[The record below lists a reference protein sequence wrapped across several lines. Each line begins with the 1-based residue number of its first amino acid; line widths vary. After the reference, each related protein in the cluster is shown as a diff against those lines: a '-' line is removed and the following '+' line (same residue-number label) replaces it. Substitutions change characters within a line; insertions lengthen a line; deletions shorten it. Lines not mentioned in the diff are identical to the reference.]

1 MNKYEELLPLVWFF
15 KLHPQWYIEIGKS
28 QKYLDDT
35 VSLSTEL
42 WEDICE
48 FIAYRRPMHKDDPVW
63 DEVLV
68 NRQLLRKFSA
78 LKKLGFFNQ
87 KPP

>member
-1 MNKYEELLPLVWFF
+1 MNQYEKLMPLVWFF
-15 KLHPQWYIEIGKS
+15 KLHPLWFTEICKS

-48 FIAYRRPMHKDDPVW
+48 FIAYRRPI
-63 DEVLV
+63 
-68 NRQLLRKFSA
+68 N
-78 LKKLGFFNQ
+78 
-87 KPP
+87 